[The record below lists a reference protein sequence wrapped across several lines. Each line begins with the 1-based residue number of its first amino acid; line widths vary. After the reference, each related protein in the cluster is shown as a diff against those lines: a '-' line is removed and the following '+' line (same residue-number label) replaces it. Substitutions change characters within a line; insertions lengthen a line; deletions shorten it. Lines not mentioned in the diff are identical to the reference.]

1 MIYHRSLPHSKN
13 AMTHSRSILHP
24 HDPPLI
30 LDPSLTLKI
39 TSSPSRSTIHPHD
52 RSFTLA
58 IDDSPSQSTI
68 HPQDHSVTLTIDD
81 SPSRSIIHP
90 RNRWFTLPIDDSPSR
105 SLHHP
110 HDRWLTL
117 KMLNRM
123 PFSAHRSDWPL
134 SIYGRLSR
142 QCTGVSQKHLWIPP
156 VTVISLLAWISFYVS
171 SRRIR
176 ICIHMERIPTTS
188 IHRATREDIFTVQAM
203 MHWIFD
209 SNRLT
214 WSISSFNSIDWTF
227 RLGNRV
233 RWIQCRSQIES
244 EVKRCQATEDFT
256 LSSTGFSEKRLWI
269 SPRTIFS
276 LLIPISFYV
285 SSRRVRICVHVER
298 IPNISI
304 RRATRE
310 GTFTD
315 QAMMYWK
322 MIWLHWLSEYV
333 DGMDWTWFY
342 VG

>member
-1 MIYHRSLPHSKN
+1 MIYHRSLPHIEN
-13 AMTHSRSILHP
+13 AMTLPRKHPHP
-24 HDPPLI
+24 HDLPRI
-30 LDPSLTLKI
+30 LDHSL
-39 TSSPSRSTIHPHD
+39 
-52 RSFTLA
+52 
-58 IDDSPSQSTI
+58 
-68 HPQDHSVTLTIDD
+68 TLTIDD
-81 SPSRSIIHP
+81 SSTRSLPHHHH
-90 RNRWFTLPIDDSPSR
+90 RWFTLKITTSPSSWMIHPR
-105 SLHHP
+105 SL
-110 HDRWLTL
+110 LTVFVTL
-117 KMLNRM
+117 KWLGFHRRNPSILDLCPFFQILHRIPHGPAIQRRQWYMLNRM
-123 PFSAHRSDWPL
+123 PFSAHRSDWPSSL
-134 SIYGRLSR
+134 YGRLSR
-142 QCTGVSQKHLWIPP
+142 QCTGVSQKRLSIPP
-156 VTVISLLAWISFYVS
+156 VTVVSLLVSISFYVS

-176 ICIHMERIPTTS
+176 ICIHIERIPTIS
-188 IHRATREDIFTVQAM
+188 IHRATREDNFTLQAM
-203 MHWIFD
+203 IHWIFD

-214 WSISSFNSIDWTF
+214 LPISSFNSIDWTF

-244 EVKRCQATEDFT
+244 QVKRCQAMEDFN
-256 LSSTGFSEKRLWI
+256 LQSTGVSDKRLWI
-269 SPRTIFS
+269 PPRTIFS

-310 GTFTD
+310 GTFTV